1 MEAPQHILEAPESQR
16 KRMRA
21 EISADADQ
29 GSVADI
35 SVGDVGDGDVVTLRP
50 QISRKKWWQGIV
62 PSHRLPD
69 LSRRFARSA

>member
-1 MEAPQHILEAPESQR
+1 
-16 KRMRA
+16 MRA

-50 QISRKKWWQGIV
+50 QISSKKGGGKELFSLIV
-62 PSHRLPD
+62 YLT
-69 LSRRFARSA
+69 

>member
-50 QISRKKWWQGIV
+50 QISTKSGGKELFSPIV
-62 PSHRLPD
+62 YLT
-69 LSRRFARSA
+69 

>member
-1 MEAPQHILEAPESQR
+1 MEAPESQR

-35 SVGDVGDGDVVTLRP
+35 SVADISVGDVGDGDVVTLRP
-50 QISRKKWWQGIV
+50 QISSKKV
-62 PSHRLPD
+62 VARNCS
-69 LSRRFARSA
+69 LSSSI

>member
-50 QISRKKWWQGIV
+50 QISSKKV
-62 PSHRLPD
+62 VARNCSLPS
-69 LSRRFARSA
+69 SI